1 MDDITVH
8 CTTNLKINMSV
19 LRSEKKKDT
28 KMTCLSIKLNFADV
42 SLQIRFSYFY
52 IKNKQIKLSV
62 QKNHTA
68 KEKV

>member
-1 MDDITVH
+1 
-8 CTTNLKINMSV
+8 MSV